1 MSEDRYPQLVRA
13 ALSPLVEEVPDGPRW
28 SELEELSPIARR
40 PRPQV
45 SVWAAAVGA
54 AFTVLAV
61 LGATSLLMPAEEP
74 STDTTRPT
82 ATTTATPE
90 APGVFVP
97 PTRSADGMT
106 YLALTL
112 LDGSHIRLA
121 YPDDLDL
128 TSDGLEAQTVGSLEG
143 THSRV
148 IGVHYGTPGSFIAK
162 TEETSGPGALVAT
175 FPGFFEGSVV
185 QRWEFADEPIAYL
198 VYDFEPWTVYVWD
211 GIGGSSMGDDALA
224 SWSVNLRGET
234 NSPGFLVLDGEPP
247 LQLVD
252 AAEDPGPDGPD
263 IRVDG
268 SSGSLLV
275 FINDCDRMTRLD
287 EESYGDEVFAFC
299 DEPTNTLFFAGGSA
313 EVQERIHRE
322 LQVNPPLPGIV
333 DEEPPRLDQV
343 TNARVHFSDGFG
355 LLTEVDI
362 DAGSVTLHEVPE
374 LAPGDPLYKLV
385 SRGDVLVF
393 YGQTDIGPAAFA
405 VDPDSPGSPV
415 LIDDE
420 AWFFVP
426 SAVEDRVWIAVLD
439 PSSPETIRALKSV
452 REVTVDGVVTTPD
465 VAPPDGR
472 WPVAAVDDGLVFQG
486 DDVLE
491 IWDPESQEFL
501 ETFPGPFPVAAWGNR
516 LVTCTQCDQL
526 HLIDL
531 DADTRRTIDVP
542 IGVAWV
548 DGYDGAFSP
557 DGRYVAV
564 PGGLTGGPLTPET
577 ELVVVL
583 VDFEAGSATVIPGT
597 LTQNRFTFPQVAW
610 SSDGEWVFM
619 GPFAVEDD
627 SGELRAYR
635 PGDATAYRIPIELA
649 NEYFGMAVG

>member
-1 MSEDRYPQLVRA
+1 MPGWV
-13 ALSPLVEEVPDGPRW
+13 
-28 SELEELSPIARR
+28 
-40 PRPQV
+40 
-45 SVWAAAVGA
+45 AAVGA
-54 AFTVLAV
+54 AALVLAV
-61 LGATSLLMPAEEP
+61 FGATSLLLTDEEP
-74 STDTTRPT
+74 STDTMTPT
-82 ATTTATPE
+82 ATTTLTPQ

-97 PTRSADGMT
+97 TTRSADGMT

-112 LDGSHIRLA
+112 LDGSHIRVA

-128 TSDGLEAQTVGSLEG
+128 TGDGLEVQTAGSLEG

-148 IGVHYGTPGSFIAK
+148 IGAHYGTPESFIAK
-162 TEETSGPGALVAT
+162 IEEISGPGELVST

-185 QRWEFADEPIAYL
+185 ERWEFPEEPIAYL

-211 GIGGSSMGDDALA
+211 GMGGANSSMGEEALA
-224 SWSVNLRGET
+224 SWSMNMRGGT
-234 NSPGFLVLDGEPP
+234 YPPGFLVLNGEPP
-247 LQLVD
+247 LQIVD
-252 AAEDPGPDGPD
+252 AAEAPGPDGPD
-263 IRVDG
+263 VRVDG

-287 EESYGDEVFAFC
+287 EVSYGDEVFAFC
-299 DEPTNTLFFAGGSA
+299 DEPTNTLFFVGGSA
-313 EVQERIHRE
+313 EVQERIHHE
-322 LQVNPPLPGIV
+322 LQVNPPPPGIV
-333 DEEPPRLDQV
+333 DEEPPTLDQI
-343 TNARVHFSDGFG
+343 TNARVYFSDGFG

-362 DAGSVTLHEVPE
+362 DAGSVTVHEVPE
-374 LAPGDPLYKLV
+374 IAPGDPLYDLV

-393 YGQTDIGPAAFA
+393 YGQTDVGPATFA
-405 VDPDSPGSPV
+405 VDPERPTSPV

-439 PSSPETIRALKSV
+439 LSSPETVRALKSV
-452 REVTVDGVVTTPD
+452 REVSVDGVVTIPD

-472 WPVAAVDDGLVFQG
+472 WPVAAVNNGLVFQG

-491 IWDPESQEFL
+491 IWDPESEEYV
-501 ETFPGPFPVAAWGNR
+501 ETLPGPFAVAVRGNR

-542 IGVAWV
+542 VGVASV
-548 DGYDGAFSP
+548 DGYGGAFSP

-564 PGGLTGGPLTPET
+564 SARLTGGPITSET
-577 ELVVVL
+577 ELAVVL
-583 VDFEAGSATVIPGT
+583 VDFEAGTASLIPGT
-597 LTQNRFTFPQVAW
+597 LAQHRFTSPSVAW

-619 GPFAVEDD
+619 GPFVVDDD

-635 PGDATAYRIPIELA
+635 PGDATAYRVPMDLE
-649 NEYFGMAVG
+649 NEYVGMAAN